1 MLPSGLLMSGGA
13 HLDHVLFYPEDEAK
27 KMKLL
32 EMQKE
37 YKMAALKAKKQG
49 DLEQARLYLRT
60 SKVCKTQAARSAR
73 TYSFRRCYFLIQT
86 QPPRA

>member
-1 MLPSGLLMSGGA
+1 MSGAA
-13 HLDHVLFYPEDEAK
+13 HLDHVLFYTEDEA

-32 EMQKE
+32 EMQRE

-60 SKVCKTQAARSAR
+60 SKVVR

-86 QPPRA
+86 QQSRP